1 MNEFVSVSRNE
12 TVEILE
18 PTKRGL
24 HGLYGLYGLY
34 GLHGLRGPHSLQS
47 AVCVLALHLL
57 WPSPLNQSFWL
68 DDTYKK
74 VNTALL
80 SAL

>member
-24 HGLYGLYGLY
+24 HGLYGLYGLH

-47 AVCVLALHLL
+47 AVCVLHNISCELAH
-57 WPSPLNQSFWL
+57 SIKAFS
-68 DDTYKK
+68 
-74 VNTALL
+74 
-80 SAL
+80 

>member
-24 HGLYGLYGLY
+24 HGLYGLYGLHGLH

-47 AVCVLALHLL
+47 AVCVLHNISCELAH
-57 WPSPLNQSFWL
+57 SIKAFS
-68 DDTYKK
+68 
-74 VNTALL
+74 
-80 SAL
+80 

>member
-24 HGLYGLYGLY
+24 HGLYGLYGL
-34 GLHGLRGPHSLQS
+34 HGLRGPHSLQS
-47 AVCVLALHLL
+47 AVCVLA
-57 WPSPLNQSFWL
+57 
-68 DDTYKK
+68 
-74 VNTALL
+74 
-80 SAL
+80 

>member
-12 TVEILE
+12 TFEILE

-24 HGLYGLYGLY
+24 HRLYGLY

-47 AVCVLALHLL
+47 AVCVLA
-57 WPSPLNQSFWL
+57 
-68 DDTYKK
+68 
-74 VNTALL
+74 
-80 SAL
+80 

>member
-34 GLHGLRGPHSLQS
+34 GLHGLRSPHSLRGPHSLQS
-47 AVCVLALHLL
+47 AVCVLHNISCELAH
-57 WPSPLNQSFWL
+57 SINAFS
-68 DDTYKK
+68 
-74 VNTALL
+74 
-80 SAL
+80 

>member
-1 MNEFVSVSRNE
+1 MNEFVSVLRNE

-24 HGLYGLYGLY
+24 HGLNGLYGLH

-47 AVCVLALHLL
+47 AVCVLHNISCELAH
-57 WPSPLNQSFWL
+57 SIKAFS
-68 DDTYKK
+68 
-74 VNTALL
+74 
-80 SAL
+80 

>member
-24 HGLYGLYGLY
+24 HDLYGLYGLHGLH

-47 AVCVLALHLL
+47 AVCVLHNISCELAH
-57 WPSPLNQSFWL
+57 SINAFS
-68 DDTYKK
+68 
-74 VNTALL
+74 
-80 SAL
+80 

>member
-24 HGLYGLYGLY
+24 HGLYGLYGLH

-47 AVCVLALHLL
+47 AVCVLHNISCELAH
-57 WPSPLNQSFWL
+57 SINAFS
-68 DDTYKK
+68 
-74 VNTALL
+74 
-80 SAL
+80 

>member
-24 HGLYGLYGLY
+24 HGLYGLYGLH

-47 AVCVLALHLL
+47 AVCVLHNISWELAH
-57 WPSPLNQSFWL
+57 SIKAFS
-68 DDTYKK
+68 
-74 VNTALL
+74 
-80 SAL
+80 

>member
-1 MNEFVSVSRNE
+1 MNEFVSVPRNE

-24 HGLYGLYGLY
+24 YGLYGLHGLH

-47 AVCVLALHLL
+47 AVCVLHNISCELAH
-57 WPSPLNQSFWL
+57 SIKAFS
-68 DDTYKK
+68 
-74 VNTALL
+74 
-80 SAL
+80 

>member
-12 TVEILE
+12 KGEILE

-24 HGLYGLYGLY
+24 HGLHGLHGLYGLYGLH

-47 AVCVLALHLL
+47 AVCVLHNISWELAH
-57 WPSPLNQSFWL
+57 SIKAFS
-68 DDTYKK
+68 
-74 VNTALL
+74 
-80 SAL
+80 

>member
-24 HGLYGLYGLY
+24 HGLYGLYGLH
-34 GLHGLRGPHSLQS
+34 GLHGPHSLRGPHSLQS
-47 AVCVLALHLL
+47 AVCVLHNISCELAH
-57 WPSPLNQSFWL
+57 SINAFS
-68 DDTYKK
+68 
-74 VNTALL
+74 
-80 SAL
+80 

>member
-24 HGLYGLYGLY
+24 HGRSVLY
-34 GLHGLRGPHSLQS
+34 GLRGPRGPHSMQS
-47 AVCVLALHLL
+47 AVCVLA
-57 WPSPLNQSFWL
+57 
-68 DDTYKK
+68 
-74 VNTALL
+74 
-80 SAL
+80 

>member
-24 HGLYGLYGLY
+24 HRLY

-47 AVCVLALHLL
+47 AVCVLA
-57 WPSPLNQSFWL
+57 
-68 DDTYKK
+68 
-74 VNTALL
+74 
-80 SAL
+80 

>member
-24 HGLYGLYGLY
+24 RGLYGLY
-34 GLHGLRGPHSLQS
+34 GLHGLRSPHSLQS
-47 AVCVLALHLL
+47 AVCSLRFSIT
-57 WPSPLNQSFWL
+57 SPVS
-68 DDTYKK
+68 
-74 VNTALL
+74 
-80 SAL
+80 

>member
-24 HGLYGLYGLY
+24 HGLYGLH

-47 AVCVLALHLL
+47 AVCVLHNISCELAH
-57 WPSPLNQSFWL
+57 SINAFS
-68 DDTYKK
+68 
-74 VNTALL
+74 
-80 SAL
+80 

>member
-18 PTKRGL
+18 PTERCL
-24 HGLYGLYGLY
+24 HGLY

-47 AVCVLALHLL
+47 AVCVLHNISCELAH
-57 WPSPLNQSFWL
+57 SINAFS
-68 DDTYKK
+68 
-74 VNTALL
+74 
-80 SAL
+80 

>member
-1 MNEFVSVSRNE
+1 MNKFVSVSRNE

-24 HGLYGLYGLY
+24 HDLYGLYGLHGLHDLYGLYGLYGLH

-47 AVCVLALHLL
+47 AVCVLHNISCELAH
-57 WPSPLNQSFWL
+57 SINAFS
-68 DDTYKK
+68 
-74 VNTALL
+74 
-80 SAL
+80 

>member
-18 PTKRGL
+18 QTKRGL
-24 HGLYGLYGLY
+24 RGLHGRYGLY

-47 AVCVLALHLL
+47 AVCVLHNISCELAH
-57 WPSPLNQSFWL
+57 SINAFS
-68 DDTYKK
+68 
-74 VNTALL
+74 
-80 SAL
+80 

>member
-24 HGLYGLYGLY
+24 HGLYGL
-34 GLHGLRGPHSLQS
+34 HGLRGPHSLQS
-47 AVCVLALHLL
+47 AVCVLA
-57 WPSPLNQSFWL
+57 
-68 DDTYKK
+68 
-74 VNTALL
+74 
-80 SAL
+80 

>member
-24 HGLYGLYGLY
+24 HGLDSLYGLHGLH

-47 AVCVLALHLL
+47 AVCVLRNISCELAH
-57 WPSPLNQSFWL
+57 SINAFS
-68 DDTYKK
+68 
-74 VNTALL
+74 
-80 SAL
+80 

>member
-12 TVEILE
+12 TVEVLE

-34 GLHGLRGPHSLQS
+34 GLHGLRSPHSLRGPHSLQS
-47 AVCVLALHLL
+47 AVCVLHNISCELAH
-57 WPSPLNQSFWL
+57 SIKAFS
-68 DDTYKK
+68 
-74 VNTALL
+74 
-80 SAL
+80 

>member
-34 GLHGLRGPHSLQS
+34 GLHGLRSPHSLRGPHSLQS
-47 AVCVLALHLL
+47 AVCVLHNISCELAH
-57 WPSPLNQSFWL
+57 SIKAFS
-68 DDTYKK
+68 
-74 VNTALL
+74 
-80 SAL
+80 

>member
-24 HGLYGLYGLY
+24 HGLYSLYGLY
-34 GLHGLRGPHSLQS
+34 GLHGLHGPHSLQS
-47 AVCVLALHLL
+47 AVCVLHNISCELAH
-57 WPSPLNQSFWL
+57 SIKAFS
-68 DDTYKK
+68 
-74 VNTALL
+74 
-80 SAL
+80 

>member
-1 MNEFVSVSRNE
+1 MNEFVSVSRDE

-34 GLHGLRGPHSLQS
+34 GLHGLRSPHSLRGPHSLQS
-47 AVCVLALHLL
+47 AVCVLHNISCELAH
-57 WPSPLNQSFWL
+57 SIKAFS
-68 DDTYKK
+68 
-74 VNTALL
+74 
-80 SAL
+80 

>member
-24 HGLYGLYGLY
+24 HDLYGLYGLH

-47 AVCVLALHLL
+47 AVCVLHNISCELAH
-57 WPSPLNQSFWL
+57 SINAFS
-68 DDTYKK
+68 
-74 VNTALL
+74 
-80 SAL
+80 

>member
-24 HGLYGLYGLY
+24 HGLYSLYGLH

-47 AVCVLALHLL
+47 AVCVLHNISCELAH
-57 WPSPLNQSFWL
+57 SINAFS
-68 DDTYKK
+68 
-74 VNTALL
+74 
-80 SAL
+80 